1 MADCV
6 VTAERYYTT
15 AELAALGLPGLPRT
29 KQGVNKLATRE
40 SWPARDRQGRGGGRE
55 YPASAL
61 PEVARVALGKRRV
74 SEARAVTAVDAA
86 PPLVAVDPGRLTD
99 AARATMAARA
109 ALLTEVDRLRAE
121 GGLSARQAVL
131 VLVEH
136 AQAGT
141 LRPDLAALAPAANA
155 RGGKV
160 GARTLSYRTLYR
172 WLAERDAGGIAA
184 LAPAAPAP
192 PEWPDWAGTLLDLYR
207 RPQKPAIAA
216 ALSLW
221 PEGAGPAPSYDQAR
235 RFIGGLGALARNAGR
250 MGPRELKSLRA
261 HRVRTFEHLLPGD
274 VWTADGHCLDREV
287 MHPLTGKPARPEVV
301 SIVDVSTR
309 LWVGWSAWL
318 DEAAWLVAAALRVA
332 TLAYGVPAIWY
343 VDNGCGFRN
352 RAHAA
357 PVTGLLGRL
366 GVTPKHSIPYNS
378 QARGVIERFHKTA
391 LVAPAKE
398 SMAYMGVDMDRQ
410 ARQLAY
416 KTSRRDLRLYGSS
429 PIVQPWDEFVGW
441 VDEMQVRYNARPHSS
456 LPKVRDP
463 ETGKVRHQTPAEA
476 WAAKTVEAEAQG
488 VAPTRVD
495 EAEARDLFR
504 PHEERT
510 VRRATVSLGGATYY
524 SRVLEECDLHGV
536 RVQVCYDA
544 HDLGRV
550 WVRDLEGR
558 LICEAIRDGNATPY
572 QQDEDVALARATRAT
587 AVDLRARRGEDALPA
602 LIAEPTVVPL
612 VSAETARALAD
623 LRAEMAAP
631 EIAAGVPATPK
642 ERYRKCLMITAAH
655 AGGRPVDT
663 AALTW
668 ADGYRRT
675 PEYRTQEEMHKDFGA
690 LYLPEETAVRA

>member
-1 MADCV
+1 
-6 VTAERYYTT
+6 
-15 AELAALGLPGLPRT
+15 
-29 KQGVNKLATRE
+29 RE
-40 SWPARDRQGRGGGRE
+40 SWPSRERSGRGGGRE

-61 PEVARVALGKRRV
+61 PEGARVALARRRV
-74 SEARAVTAVDAA
+74 AGDLAAAAEAA
-86 PPLVAVDPGRLTD
+86 PVSADPGRLTD
-99 AARATMAARA
+99 AARATMAARS
-109 ALLTEVDRLRAE
+109 ALLAEIDRLQAD
-121 GGLSARQAVL
+121 GGLTARQAVL
-131 VLVEH
+131 VLLDH
-136 AQAGT
+136 AKAGT
-141 LRPDLAALAPAANA
+141 LRADLAVMIPAANA
-155 RGGKV
+155 RGGKT
-160 GARTLSYRTLYR
+160 GTRTLSYSSLYR
-172 WLAERDAGGIAA
+172 WLRERDTGGVVA
-184 LAPAAPAP
+184 LAPAAPAA
-192 PEWPDWAGTLLDLYR
+192 PDWPAWAPTLLELYR

-216 ALSLW
+216 ALALW
-221 PEGAGPAPSYDQAR
+221 PEGTGPAPSYDQAR
-235 RFIGGLGALARNAGR
+235 RFINSLGALARNMGR

-261 HRVRTFEHLLPGD
+261 HRVRIFEHLLPGD

-287 MHPLTGKPARPEVV
+287 MHPLTGKPARPEVIG
-301 SIVDVSTR
+301 IVDVATR

-318 DEAAWLVAAALRVA
+318 DEAAWLVAAALRA
-332 TLAYGVPAIWY
+332 AILAYGVPAIWY

-352 RAHAA
+352 RAHSA

-398 SMAYMGVDMDRQ
+398 SMAYMGADMDRQ
-410 ARQLAY
+410 ARHLAY

-429 PIVQPWDEFVGW
+429 PIIQPWDDFIAW
-441 VDEMQVRYNARPHSS
+441 VDAMQARYNARPHSA

-463 ETGKVRHQTPAEA
+463 DTGKMRHQTPAEA
-476 WAAKTVEAEAQG
+476 WAAKMVDAEAQG
-488 VAPTRVD
+488 VAPVRVTP
-495 EAEARDLFR
+495 EEARDLFR

-510 VRRATVSLGGATYY
+510 VRRATVSLGGASYY
-524 SRVLEECDLHGV
+524 SRVLEDCDLHGT

-572 QQDEDVALARATRAT
+572 QPAEDIAQARATRAT
-587 AVDLRARRGEDALPA
+587 AVDLRRARDEDALPA
-602 LIAEPTVVPL
+602 LTADAVVVPM
-612 VSAETARALAD
+612 VSADTTRALAD

-631 EIAAGVPATPK
+631 AIAAGVPATAK

-675 PEYRTQEEMHKDFGA
+675 PEYRTQEEMHREFGA
-690 LYLPEETAVRA
+690 LYLPEETAVASA